1 MLLAKEN
8 GVPTSQCRF
17 VQLLAAII
25 GSLIVSKR
33 NHFTLVAD
41 RRSVHTGEAH
51 IHFIRVI
58 YSSE

>member
-8 GVPTSQCRF
+8 RVLKVQCAL
-17 VQLLAAII
+17 VQLLAVLF

-41 RRSVHTGEAH
+41 RHSVHKEEDDAVKTTL
-51 IHFIRVI
+51 
-58 YSSE
+58 